1 MILLGTTINALAVVV
16 GSLVGVLLSKILKK
30 SSRLAELPQ
39 VALKAIS
46 LCVIFIGIQGAFD
59 SKKPLVLIL
68 SMVTGAIIGTII
80 NLDEGLQKLGTA
92 VEKKFVRNQ
101 LPPQEMFELDDEHA
115 QKNVARAFVSTT
127 LACCVGALTIKAAME
142 SGVSGGSEQTFMYA
156 KIVLDL
162 VTAIVF
168 ASSFGM
174 GAALA
179 AIPIFLYQG
188 ALELIFY
195 FTGPVMSDY
204 MIAEMSAAGSII
216 IIALGLNML
225 GASKIKIANLIP
237 AMFMPIL
244 FCLFIPEPQAASPA
258 CECLK
263 EACTCIQNAQ

>member
-1 MILLGTTINALAVVV
+1 MILLGTTINALSVVV
-16 GSLVGVLLSKILKK
+16 GALIGVILSKVLSK

-46 LCVIFIGIQGAFD
+46 LCVIFLGIQGAFD
-59 SKKPLVLIL
+59 SEKPLVLIL
-68 SMVTGAIIGTII
+68 SLVTGSIIGTILNI
-80 NLDEGLQKLGTA
+80 DGGLQKLGTY

-101 LPPQEMFELDDEHA
+101 LPPQEMFELDDETA

-156 KIVLDL
+156 KIVLDF
-162 VTAIVF
+162 VTAVVF
-168 ASSFGM
+168 ASSFGF

-179 AIPIFLYQG
+179 AIPIMLYQG
-188 ALELIFY
+188 TLELLFNLA
-195 FTGPVMSDY
+195 GPIMSEY
-204 MIAEMSAAGSII
+204 MINEMSAAGSII

-225 GASKIKIANLIP
+225 GASKVKIANLIP

-244 FCLFIPEPQAASPA
+244 FCLII
-258 CECLK
+258 K
-263 EACTCIQNAQ
+263 